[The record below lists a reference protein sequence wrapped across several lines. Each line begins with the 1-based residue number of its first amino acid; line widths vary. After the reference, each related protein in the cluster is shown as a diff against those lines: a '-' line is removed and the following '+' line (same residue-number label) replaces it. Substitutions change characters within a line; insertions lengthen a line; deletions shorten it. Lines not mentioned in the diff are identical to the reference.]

1 MVDESE
7 KGFTGCVAGGFFAIG
22 RLYFR
27 VTAFGELR
35 GEGISRDTCY
45 LAEQNRQASMNA
57 AYEKQALE
65 NAAAAV
71 QHSQSA
77 KVKTRH
83 FNGMEIKGT
92 STGLSIDGKAAAV
105 IEKNKDATV
114 YQQGLY
120 NFIVYAN
127 GKIAVTQDGVFKG
140 YAK

>member
-1 MVDESE
+1 
-7 KGFTGCVAGGFFAIG
+7 
-22 RLYFR
+22 
-27 VTAFGELR
+27 
-35 GEGISRDTCY
+35 
-45 LAEQNRQASMNA
+45 MNA

-77 KVKTRH
+77 KVNTRH

-127 GKIAVTQDGVFKG
+127 GKIAVLRTACLKLRQIKRRSGICSPVCLRCRGSKG
-140 YAK
+140 LRYSS

>member
-1 MVDESE
+1 MKVKKVLLVASLAVSSLLAGCTSESQ
-7 KGFTGCVAGGFFAIG
+7 
-22 RLYFR
+22 RL
-27 VTAFGELR
+27 ANCEAR
-35 GEGISRDTCY
+35 GIFRDTCY

-114 YQQGLY
+114 YQQGVY

>member
-1 MVDESE
+1 MKVNKVLLVVVLGVSSVLMGCTSESQ
-7 KGFTGCVAGGFFAIG
+7 
-22 RLYFR
+22 RL
-27 VTAFGELR
+27 ANCEAK
-35 GEGISRDTCY
+35 GISKDSCY
-45 LAEQNRQASMNA
+45 LTEQNRQATMNA

-71 QHSQSA
+71 QHGQSA
-77 KVKTRH
+77 KAKTKH
-83 FNGMEIKGT
+83 FAGMEIKGT
-92 STGLSIDGKAAAV
+92 STGLSIDGKPAAV

-114 YQQGLY
+114 YQQRLY